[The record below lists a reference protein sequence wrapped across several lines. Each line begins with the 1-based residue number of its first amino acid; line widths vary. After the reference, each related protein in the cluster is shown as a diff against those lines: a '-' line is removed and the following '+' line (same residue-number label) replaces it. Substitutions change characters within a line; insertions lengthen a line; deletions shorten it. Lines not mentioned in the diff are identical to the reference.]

1 MVDRHTWTPP
11 AAPARAERAR
21 VPGAMGGSRLLDL
34 PTMAGLKAD
43 IMAFVADAGPV
54 AVEVG
59 FDYGETLLG
68 NARDFPAIRWLGA
81 EIREVR
87 VDAARAV
94 APANCL
100 PARIDART
108 LFASGLVDKRLS
120 RVDILFPT
128 PAVRGRHL
136 LWTDHFV
143 ADVARVLADD
153 GVLTVATDVP
163 ALATLIADL
172 LADWPEVAPP
182 PRTTALSRRE
192 RACIREQLPVWRTSR
207 RPG

>member
-1 MVDRHTWTPP
+1 MVDRHAWTPP
-11 AAPARAERAR
+11 TAPNRAERAR

-34 PTMAGLKAD
+34 PTMAGLRAE
-43 IMAFVADAGPV
+43 ILAFIAEPGPV

-59 FDYGETLLG
+59 FDFAETLLG

-81 EIREVR
+81 EIREAR
-87 VDAARAV
+87 VEAARAA
-94 APANCL
+94 APPNCL

-108 LFASGLVDKRLS
+108 LFASGLVDGRLA

-143 ADVARVLADD
+143 ADVARVLAPD

-163 ALATLIADL
+163 ALAELVTGL
-172 LADWPEVAPP
+172 LADWPEVPAP

-192 RACIREQLPVWRTSR
+192 RACLREALPVWRTSR
-207 RPG
+207 TAP